1 MSEEE
6 MREIIQRNEDI
17 CSAMVGA
24 MKALEYGVRTLIAV
38 HPDPQL
44 LNHTWQDIISEM
56 PDIHENNG
64 APNPK
69 MFNASLSAM
78 LGVLTRQIELAA
90 SQ

>member
-6 MREIIQRNEDI
+6 MIEIVKRNEDI
-17 CSAMVGA
+17 CSAMIGA

-44 LNHTWQDIISEM
+44 LNHTWHDILSEI
-56 PDIHENNG
+56 PDSHLDTS

-69 MFNASLSAM
+69 MFQASMSA
-78 LGVLTRQIELAA
+78 VLATLTLQIERAA
-90 SQ
+90 QS